1 VKDQIC
7 RAFCSDLSVRE
18 IDSGFAI
25 STPYDDVY
33 GDPIGFYALAK
44 EGDEYTLIDN
54 GSTMAFIEAAGA
66 TVGSGTRHEV
76 FNSLL
81 AEYGANYNEDR
92 GELSIPSVLL
102 TDVPKASLRF
112 MALLLRLKDLLLLT
126 RERVEST
133 FREDVITALRE
144 KLRDAAVISEDEAVS
159 ERLLDVIPDLVL
171 RAPNR
176 DPVALFIA
184 TSDQKV
190 SEAIYLQMAAQH
202 EAKTPLIVVAMLEHE
217 GSVKGPLR
225 QRADNRLD
233 AVPRYR
239 KDEHQAIDRVVKE
252 VIGRKTTMMPVVH

>member
-1 VKDQIC
+1 MKEQIC
-7 RAFCSDLSVRE
+7 SAFCSDLAVRE
-18 IDSGFAI
+18 IESGFAI
-25 STPYDDVY
+25 STPYEDVY
-33 GDPIGFYALAK
+33 GDPIGFYAIAEK
-44 EGDEYTLIDN
+44 SGDYTLIDN
-54 GSTMAFIEAAGA
+54 GSTVAFIESAGA
-66 TVGSGTRHEV
+66 TLDSGTRLDV

-81 AEYGANYNEDR
+81 TEYGAIYNDDR
-92 GELSIPSVLL
+92 GELSILSVTATEL
-102 TDVPKASLRF
+102 PRASLRF

-144 KLRDAAVISEDEAVS
+144 RLKDSAEIREDEPVS
-159 ERLLDVIPDLVL
+159 DRLLDVVPDLVL

-190 SEAIYLQMAAQH
+190 NEAIYLQMVAVH
-202 EAKTPLIVVAMLEHE
+202 EAKMPLSVVAMLEHE
-217 GSVKGPLR
+217 NSVKGPIR

-239 KDEHQAIDRVVKE
+239 KDEFGAIDRVVKE
-252 VIGRKTTMMPVVH
+252 VIGRGTQGTLVH

>member
-1 VKDQIC
+1 MKEQIC

-18 IDSGFAI
+18 IDAGYAI

-33 GDPIGFYALAK
+33 GDPIGFYAIGGEA
-44 EGDEYTLIDN
+44 GEYRLIDN
-54 GSTMAFIEAAGA
+54 GSTVAFLEAAGA
-66 TVGSGTRHEV
+66 SVDSGTRLEV
-76 FNSLL
+76 FTALL
-81 AEYGANYNEDR
+81 TEYGANYDDER
-92 GELSIPSVLL
+92 GELSIPSVTLADL
-102 TDVPKASLRF
+102 PKAALRF

-133 FREDVITALRE
+133 FRDDVIMALRE
-144 KLRDAAVISEDEAVS
+144 RLKDSAEILEDEPIS
-159 ERLLDVIPDLVL
+159 ERLLDVVPDLIM
-171 RAPNR
+171 RAPDR

-190 SEAIYLQMAAQH
+190 NEAIYLQMVAAH
-202 EAKTPLIVVAMLEHE
+202 EAKMPLSVVAMLEFE

-239 KDEHQAIDRVVKE
+239 KDEFGAIDRVVKE
-252 VIGRKTTMMPVVH
+252 VIGRNMLGMPVH